1 MIPDQRHNSLF
12 GLKLL
17 AVLGLAAAGQFFLS
31 LTGSDLCLWVGLGFY
46 AAGVFFLLR
55 FFPVETF
62 PASASPE
69 PVGFKMEG
77 VLFLFILTLGIFLRA
92 HGANRFPEGVFV
104 DRAEV
109 ACDALQILNNHW
121 RPFMDALDLHVPE
134 LWIYYLAAVWF
145 KLFGSAPE
153 VFAYFDVFLSS
164 AGIVLMYFVFR
175 QWMGPLNALLAFFF
189 LAVMR
194 WNFVFAHQN
203 YFQSQT
209 VVFMGLTLIPL
220 LYALRK
226 HKPIGGAIAGL
237 ALGAGLYSYQSFKAF
252 PLLVLALMLF
262 EDFREKKLF
271 RKNKDVWSVFWI
283 VFVLTAAPYAAWM
296 LHNGSFGRRES
307 EVSVWALIHAQNSL
321 LPLWANIR
329 EAVLLF
335 NRSGA
340 DWNNQANFQHHRI
353 LDDITGICFV
363 LGFFYALQR
372 AKEKIYFMALA
383 GLVLMGLP
391 AVFSNCGA
399 SLGRLLGQT
408 PFVACLCGLFLCDLW
423 GRWKATQPSA
433 VFKQIVLGLSL
444 VVLAGI
450 AFENYHTYFL
460 IQTKVPECQNDCSW
474 SESKAGRFIAALPP
488 DTQVF
493 LPSRFYGNPTVQY
506 LTYPHGD
513 RLHPLDPARPP
524 HLDGF
529 PKGSAFC
536 FLLDEYKMGTLQFL
550 ESLYPGGRPEI
561 FLDPLGNA
569 SLYTY
574 LVPAPVLEKS
584 RGPALEKGLEGFY
597 RHTLDGKEK
606 PFLVCWDPLLNF
618 NFRDLPGTGTPL
630 SVHWTG
636 QFKAAQDG
644 LYRMGALIP
653 FTTSG
658 QIEVDQKNPRSFTNS
673 PYWEGELKKGWHR
686 VDFEYQDPGSAVTKV
701 SLLWKPPGQPQ
712 FSCMPNEVFG
722 KIRN

>member
-1 MIPDQRHNSLF
+1 MILDPRRNSLF

-17 AVLGLAAAGQFFLS
+17 PVLGLAAAGQFFLS
-31 LTGSDLCLWVGLGFY
+31 LTGSDLYLWVGAGFY

-62 PASASPE
+62 PAFSSLE
-69 PVGFKMEG
+69 TVGFKTESA
-77 VLFLFILTLGIFLRA
+77 LFLLILTLGIFLRA
-92 HGANRFPEGVFV
+92 YGANQFPEGIFV

-109 ACDALQILNNHW
+109 ACGALRILNNHW

-153 VFAYFDVFLSS
+153 VFAYFDVFLSA
-164 AGIVLMYFVFR
+164 AGIVLMYFAFR
-175 QWMGPLNALLAFFF
+175 QWMGPLKALLIFFF

-209 VVFMGLTLIPL
+209 VVFMGLTLVPL
-220 LYALRK
+220 FYALRK
-226 HKPIGGAIAGL
+226 HKPIWAAIAGL

-252 PLLVLALMLF
+252 PLLVIALMLF
-262 EDFREKKLF
+262 EAFREKKLF
-271 RKNKDVWSVFWI
+271 RKNKEVWSVLWI

-296 LHNGSFGRRES
+296 LHNGAFGRRES
-307 EVSVWALIHAQNSL
+307 EVSVFTLIHAQNSFA
-321 LPLWANIR
+321 PFGESVR
-329 EAVLLF
+329 DAVLLF

-340 DWNNQANFQHHRI
+340 DWNNQANFQHHRV
-353 LDDITGICFV
+353 LDDITGVCFV
-363 LGFFYALQR
+363 LGFFYAFQR
-372 AKEKIYFMALA
+372 VKEKIYFMALA
-383 GLVLMGLP
+383 GLALMALP

-408 PFVACLCGLFLCDLW
+408 PFVASLCGLFLCDLW
-423 GRWKATQPSA
+423 SRWKATQPSPIL
-433 VFKQIVLGLSL
+433 KQVVLGLSF
-444 VVLAGI
+444 VALAGT
-450 AFENYHTYFL
+450 AFENYNAYFL

-474 SESKAGRFIAALPP
+474 PESKAGRFIAALPP
-488 DTQVF
+488 ETQCF
-493 LPSRFYGNPTVQY
+493 LPSLFYGNPTVQY
-506 LTYPHGD
+506 LTYSQGD
-513 RLHPLDPARPP
+513 RLHSLDPAHPPRPA
-524 HLDGF
+524 DF

-561 FLDPLGNA
+561 FLDPLGHV

-574 LVPAPVLEKS
+574 LVPAPVLAKS
-584 RGPALEKGLEGFY
+584 RGPVLERGLKGFY
-597 RHTLDGKEK
+597 RHTPGGKEK

-630 SVHWTG
+630 SIHWTG

-644 LYRMGALIP
+644 LYRLAALIP
-653 FTTSG
+653 FTAGG
-658 QIEVDQKNPRSFTNS
+658 QIEVDQKNLQAFTNN
-673 PYWEGELKKGWHR
+673 PYWEGTLKKGWHR
-686 VDFEYQDPGSAVTKV
+686 LDFEYQDPGSAVTKV
-701 SLLWKPPGQPQ
+701 GLLWKPPGQNQ
-712 FSCMPNEVFG
+712 FGWMPNDVFG
-722 KIRN
+722 KIGE